1 MQSPNRFYYTWRLL
15 FLHHSFA
22 WCFFFYL
29 SFLFPPVEPGV
40 FNCCVTKTQHRIE
53 KSCGADYLFYKR
65 EHMNYIHVFLH
76 IKSVAS
82 HASVY
87 LMAAVIGTEAQQS
100 FMPAPLRFYS
110 VVYL

>member
-1 MQSPNRFYYTWRLL
+1 
-15 FLHHSFA
+15 
-22 WCFFFYL
+22 
-29 SFLFPPVEPGV
+29 
-40 FNCCVTKTQHRIE
+40 
-53 KSCGADYLFYKR
+53 
-65 EHMNYIHVFLH
+65 MNYVHILLH

-82 HASVY
+82 RASIY

>member
-1 MQSPNRFYYTWRLL
+1 MPQLQL
-15 FLHHSFA
+15 FTPHISSSQVSI
-22 WCFFFYL
+22 YKQ
-29 SFLFPPVEPGV
+29 
-40 FNCCVTKTQHRIE
+40 KTQHRIE

-76 IKSVAS
+76 IKPVAS
-82 HASVY
+82 RASVY
-87 LMAAVIGTEAQQS
+87 LMATVIGTEAQQS